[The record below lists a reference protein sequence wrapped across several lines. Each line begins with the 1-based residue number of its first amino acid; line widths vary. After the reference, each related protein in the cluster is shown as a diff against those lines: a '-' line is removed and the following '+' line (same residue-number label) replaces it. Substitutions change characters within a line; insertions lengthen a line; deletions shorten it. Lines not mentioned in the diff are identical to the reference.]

1 MKKFLTLAT
10 LISLLAL
17 GCTKQQSTQSVTAYT
32 DPSTTSRRTVDYTN
46 PDPTWIQVISP
57 ILKAA
62 IWGSQFVPAG
72 YAPGV
77 NGPYDAD
84 GKVIVLDT
92 TVVVKWHLHV
102 GLRNFNSQLKA
113 DVVDYRYFYI
123 NGVQTAPKPIPNG
136 GVQGDYDF
144 IDTVKIIRNGYYN
157 GYFPSETNYNW
168 NGITPGVHSK
178 ATNGW
183 IDNPFFVGILK

>member
-1 MKKFLTLAT
+1 MKRFLTLAT

-17 GCTKQQSTQSVTAYT
+17 GCTKESQQVTAYT
-32 DPSTTSRRTVDYTN
+32 NPSTTARQSVDYTN
-46 PDPTWIQVISP
+46 PNPTWTQVTSP

-62 IWGSQFVPAG
+62 IWSAYFVPVN
-72 YAPGV
+72 YGV
-77 NGPYDAD
+77 GIAGPYDAD
-84 GKVIVLDT
+84 NKVVVLDT
-92 TVVVKWHLHV
+92 TVVVTWHLHV
-102 GLRNFNSQLKA
+102 GLRNFNAQLKA

-123 NGVQTAPKPIPNG
+123 NGVQTAPKLIPNG
-136 GVQGDYDF
+136 GVMGDYDF
-144 IDTVKIIRNGYYN
+144 VDTINIIRNGYYN

-183 IDNPFFVGILK
+183 INNPFFVGILK

>member
-1 MKKFLTLAT
+1 MKK
-10 LISLLAL
+10 LLLLLPIIAVIAFYS
-17 GCTKQQSTQSVTAYT
+17 CKKDIVVPTEEQSTLTA
-32 DPSTTSRRTVDYTN
+32 RQTVNYTN
-46 PDPTWIQVISP
+46 PNPTWTQVTSP
-57 ILKAA
+57 ILKAP
-62 IWGSQFVPAG
+62 IWGGFVPVG
-72 YAPGV
+72 FAPGV
-77 NGPYDAD
+77 PGPYDAD
-84 GKVIVLDT
+84 NKVIVPDT

-102 GLRNFNSQLKA
+102 GLRNFNAQLKA
-113 DVVDYRYFYI
+113 DVIDYRYFYI

-168 NGITPGVHSK
+168 NGVTPGIHSK